1 MSPER
6 SKLFKSEL
14 LQTIVQMTAKSS
26 VLQMLHVNT
35 EQFVCEL
42 LNILLFA
49 NAVGVFVA
57 EMVREKKSVEG
68 VPVYCDKELVSVI
81 LAAYVQNLANIIS
94 KTAVV
99 VTHNTTNH
107 DQKFHVT

>member
-1 MSPER
+1 M
-6 SKLFKSEL
+6 
-14 LQTIVQMTAKSS
+14 LQTTLQMTVKYS

-35 EQFVCEL
+35 EQFVCGL
-42 LNILLFA
+42 LNVLLFA

-57 EMVREKKSVEG
+57 EMVREKKFSGG
-68 VPVYCDKELVSVI
+68 VPVYCDKELVPVI
-81 LAAYVQNLANIIS
+81 LTACVQILANIIP

-99 VTHNTTNH
+99 VTHHTANH